1 MYDQSISD
9 LDAEYKLIKLKY
21 KDHKQRK
28 NSLQTI
34 LNQASKQQTDNSTKQ
49 EYKKKSDNGLN
60 SNEESANTVI
70 DSNNQTR
77 LINVDEI
84 ELVKDTTNTNTEVE
98 PHVLKTETKNPPNEE
113 NMPNGENSPNEE
125 NLKSLLLTENVVYS
139 IPQQIGDLRF
149 IRDTFIRYEIIII
162 FVRTIHIIYFSN

>member
-1 MYDQSISD
+1 MYDQSIAD

-49 EYKKKSDNGLN
+49 EYKKKSDNDLN
-60 SNEESANTVI
+60 FNEESANTVK
-70 DSNNQTR
+70 DNQTK
-77 LINVDEI
+77 LINGYEI
-84 ELVKDTTNTNTEVE
+84 EVVKDTTNTNTEVE
-98 PHVLKTETKNPPNEE
+98 PYFLKTDTKNPQ
-113 NMPNGENSPNEE
+113 NEE
-125 NLKSLLLTENVVYS
+125 NLKSLLSTENEVYS

-149 IRDTFIRYEIIII
+149 IRDTFIR
-162 FVRTIHIIYFSN
+162 